1 MKYSKPPLSTPEHIK
16 RLKKRGL
23 VISDEHKAAQYFNN
37 IGYYR
42 LSAYFIPFE
51 QIEQQA
57 AMQRQFKPDTQFDDI
72 LDLYIFDRKLRLIVI
87 EGIERIEVAI
97 RTQWANKLAE
107 TNQDPHAFMQSK
119 HFKDPWSHQK
129 KLAKVANTLKDSGEV
144 FVKHYR
150 DKYTNPFLP
159 PIWAMVET
167 LTFGELSQW
176 FSNTADAPM
185 KKSIAKQFNLPTVEI
200 MQSVMQSLSLIR
212 NICAHHGRLWNR
224 RLVKQLPYIRKLSAV
239 LQAEQGS
246 SQPKKEIYN
255 YLVIMSVMMK
265 AIQPDSKWQQHLKT
279 HIQTTSTDQQQSM
292 GFPADWSYQV
302 FWLNDN
308 KAVT

>member
-1 MKYSKPPLSTPEHIK
+1 MKYTKPPLSTSEHIK
-16 RLKKRGL
+16 QLKRRGL
-23 VISDEHKAAQYFNN
+23 AISDEGKTAQYFNN

-51 QIEQQA
+51 QINDHH
-57 AMQRQFKPDTQFDDI
+57 QFKPGIQFEDI

-107 TNQDPHAFMQSK
+107 ANQDPHAFMQSK

-129 KLAKVANTLKDSGEV
+129 KLAKVANTLKGSGEV
-144 FVKHYR
+144 FIKHYR
-150 DKYTNPFLP
+150 DKYTSPFLP

-176 FSNTADAPM
+176 FSNTADASI
-185 KKSIAKQFNLPTVEI
+185 KKGIAKQFELPTVEI

-224 RLVKQLPYIRKLSAV
+224 RLVKQLPYIRKLSTI
-239 LQAEQGS
+239 LQAEIDS

-255 YLVIMSVMMK
+255 YLVIMCVMMK
-265 AIQPDSKWQQHLKT
+265 AIQPDSQWQQHLKS
-279 HIQTTSTDQQQSM
+279 HIQCASLEQQKAM
-292 GFPADWSYQV
+292 GFVENWQQHS
-302 FWLNDN
+302 FWICNS
-308 KAVT
+308 